1 MSVELTPD
9 EARAAL
15 EEALVVLLE
24 RNGSDL
30 YIEAGAPVALR
41 VNGELEYL
49 SEERL
54 PPQFATTLVR
64 SSMNDE
70 QWAQFNDNLELNY
83 AYSIP
88 GKGRWRMNA
97 FIQRGTPAL
106 VARTIKSDI
115 PSVDELGLPPVLKD
129 LIMRKQGLI
138 LFVGGTG
145 TGKSTSLAS
154 LIDYRNRHAAG
165 HIITIEDPI
174 EFVHHH
180 KRSIVSQREVGMDTR
195 SYFDALKNT
204 LRQAPDVIMIGEI
217 RDQENMEH
225 AINFAETGHLCLSTL
240 HANNANQA
248 LDRIIN
254 FFPTDKRNQL
264 LMDLSFNL
272 LAVVSQRLVPRKDGG
287 RVAAMEI
294 LIRTPRVADLI
305 FKGDIPA
312 LKETM
317 AASNDSGMQTFDQHL
332 FQLFDQGIITAED
345 ALRFADSPNDVRL
358 QIKLAGKL
366 PRELQSEEFINRGF

>member
-15 EEALVVLLE
+15 EEALVALLE

-41 VNGELEYL
+41 VNGEVEYL
-49 SEERL
+49 SEDRL

-70 QWAQFNDNLELNY
+70 QWKQFNETLELNY

-106 VARTIKSDI
+106 VARTIKSNI
-115 PSVDELGLPPVLKD
+115 PTVDELGLPPVLKD

-154 LIDYRNRHAAG
+154 LIDYRNRNASG

-180 KRSIVSQREVGMDTR
+180 QRSIVSQREVGMDTR

-272 LAVVSQRLVPRKDGG
+272 LAVISQRLVPRKDGG

-317 AASNDSGMQTFDQHL
+317 AASTDSGMQTFDQHL

-366 PRELQSEEFINRGF
+366 PRELQNEEFINRGF